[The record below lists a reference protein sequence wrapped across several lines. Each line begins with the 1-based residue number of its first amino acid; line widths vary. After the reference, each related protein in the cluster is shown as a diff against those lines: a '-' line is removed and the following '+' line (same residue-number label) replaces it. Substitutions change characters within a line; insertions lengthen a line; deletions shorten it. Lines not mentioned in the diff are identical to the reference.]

1 MKKVAFVSE
10 MALLEPNLSIVKR
23 LNTTYDGSSSNLVV
37 NSLSLYF
44 Q

>member
-23 LNTTYDGSSSNLVV
+23 LKTTELMMW
-37 NSLSLYF
+37 
-44 Q
+44 

>member
-23 LNTTYDGSSSNLVV
+23 LNTTYD
-37 NSLSLYF
+37 LYYVTDCR
-44 Q
+44 QDIPN